1 MNTWDPM
8 NDRFNFRCGI
18 TISHY
23 DEDGNDIDTF
33 LLVNNVSLF
42 YDGEV
47 GIRKEDLEDAILK
60 LNLNEEEK
68 RSLWDSLDEY
78 ETYIDW
84 YNITPDFIEQCTGL
98 KDKNGKLIYEGDI
111 VIWNDGGGETELK
124 PKDGWVRIAEV
135 KLFPDLHFKIVGCF
149 PDNTCEIGYEF
160 HFGNFIYTETEKHL
174 KIVGNIHENKEL
186 LK

>member
-1 MNTWDPM
+1 MNWDPM

-23 DEDGNDIDTF
+23 NEDGNDIDTF

-98 KDKNGKLIYEGDI
+98 KDKKGKLIYEGDFI
-111 VIWNDGGGETELK
+111 KEND
-124 PKDGWVRIAEV
+124 II
-135 KLFPDLHFKIVGCF
+135 H
-149 PDNTCEIGYEF
+149 
-160 HFGNFIYTETEKHL
+160 FIYWDNSEGRFRAQTPNKSIDCGIGFDWVYHKE
-174 KIVGNIHENKEL
+174 IVGNIHENKEF